1 MNEQRILEQLL
12 TLLEANGVTIRSD
25 PLGGSG
31 GGLCTIRGQQFFFV
45 DTQASSADMAAVCAE
60 VVAKVLD
67 IEKIYI
73 KPEIRQFIENR
84 SNV

>member
-1 MNEQRILEQLL
+1 LDQLL
-12 TLLEANGVTIRSD
+12 KLLESNGVTIRSE

-31 GGLCTIRGQQFFFV
+31 GGLCTIKGQKFFFH
-45 DTQASSADMAAVCAE
+45 DTEASSADAAAACAE
-60 VVAKVLD
+60 AAAKVID

-84 SNV
+84 SNGNL